1 MVPSVRLPWVD
12 VEMRL
17 SRRQE
22 HGARPMRPR
31 FLTLCMCLLSGGF
44 YAALFPPLGWSW
56 LAWFALAPL
65 FVAFTRLRPPAA
77 AAAGLVWALTATVGI
92 AWWLPST
99 LERFFDVPAPAA
111 WTGFLSLGLVIDGL
125 PYAALGAWLAWMA
138 QRGRPPIWAIAAAW
152 GVAEYARVHVWVGN
166 PFGLLAYGL
175 HGTAFAQTADLWGPF
190 GLGILVAAV
199 NATIAGMAVPVLRA
213 RRPWRSVAAMAAI
226 TVAAFLYGAV
236 RLTQQY
242 GTGEAVKVAIV
253 QTGIAREVHGN
264 PELQHERLE
273 QYFDLTRQAAA
284 SRPDIVF
291 WPEYSIDFFLRD
303 PSRERSLFLAEAQ
316 GLAPDLVLGGPD
328 YRMRDGSPHF
338 YNSVFLLRSGRLAG
352 RHDKLRL
359 VPFAE
364 YGPLGAWLRSDTAVY
379 EPGAEFPPLPARP
392 ARVGAFLCG
401 EALYPDLVRALARQG
416 AELLANPSN
425 DYWLVV
431 PEAAMQQVEVAA
443 FRAIENR
450 RYVVRATPTGTS
462 AVIDPAGR
470 VLTASHF
477 GTPDLLFA
485 EVYRSNVLTL
495 YQVLGDG
502 FVGAALLLVVVS
514 SLSAMVRRSRP

>member
-1 MVPSVRLPWVD
+1 
-12 VEMRL
+12 MR
-17 SRRQE
+17 R
-22 HGARPMRPR
+22 GVT
-31 FLTLCMCLLSGGF
+31 TLCMCLLSGVL
-44 YAALFPPLGWSW
+44 YAALFPPLGCSW
-56 LAWFALAPL
+56 LAWFALAPI
-65 FVAFTRLRPPAA
+65 FVAFTRLRPPEA
-77 AAAGLVWALTATVGI
+77 AAAGLVWGLTATVGI

-99 LERFFDVPAPAA
+99 LERYFDVPAPAA
-111 WTGFLSLGLVIDGL
+111 WTGFLCMALVIDGL
-125 PYAALGAWLAWMA
+125 PYAVLGAWLAWA
-138 QRGRPPIWAIAAAW
+138 AERSRPAIWAVAAGW
-152 GVAEYARVHVWVGN
+152 GVAEYVRVHAWVGN
-166 PFGLLAYGL
+166 PFGLVAYGL

-190 GLGILVAAV
+190 GLGMLVAAV
-199 NATIAGMAVPVLRA
+199 NATIAGIAAPVLRG
-213 RRPWRSVAAMAAI
+213 RRPWRSAAVMVAI
-226 TVAAFLYGAV
+226 TVVAFVYGGV
-236 RLTQQY
+236 RLSQHY
-242 GTGEAVKVAIV
+242 GTGEAVKVAVV

-264 PELQHERLE
+264 LALQHERLE

-284 SRPDIVF
+284 SRPAIVF

-352 RHDKLRL
+352 RHDKVRL

-364 YGPLGAWLRSDTAVY
+364 YGPLGTWLRSDTAVY
-379 EPGAEFPPLPARP
+379 EPGAAFPPLPARP

-401 EALYPDLVRALARQG
+401 EALYPDLVRELTRQG

-425 DYWLVV
+425 DYWLGV
-431 PEAAMQQVEVAA
+431 PEAAMQQVQVAA

-470 VLTASHF
+470 VLIASHF
-477 GTPDLLFA
+477 GTPELLLA
-485 EVYRSNVLTL
+485 QVYRSNALTL
-495 YQVLGDG
+495 YQGMGDG
-502 FVGAALLLVVVS
+502 VVGAALLLVVGF
-514 SLSAMVRRSRP
+514 SLSAMVRRSRS